1 MLQKVHKPLLFKRM
15 HRLLGLS
22 LVNSRNATC
31 APRPLV
37 ISWCRTLHRH
47 LPVNSINRQTY
58 YSLFRSSL
66 IQSFNKCLWLTE
78 YFHGGFNHHG
88 NIQVCQRRLDPTNVE
103 HRLTILL
110 EFYMLAVWL
119 VCRKQI
125 PGPLLPNL
133 LVPYQDNGHLTA
145 TRRWFNTVHSSNCC
159 AIEMAFGRFKG
170 KFRILKGIDVTRIW

>member
-1 MLQKVHKPLLFKRM
+1 MFVTHWIF
-15 HRLLGLS
+15 
-22 LVNSRNATC
+22 
-31 APRPLV
+31 
-37 ISWCRTLHRH
+37 SWW
-47 LPVNSINRQTY
+47 V
-58 YSLFRSSL
+58 
-66 IQSFNKCLWLTE
+66 
-78 YFHGGFNHHG
+78 NHHG
-88 NIQVCQRRLDPTNVE
+88 NIQVCQRRLGPTNVE

-159 AIEMAFGRFKG
+159 VIERAFGRLKG
-170 KFRILKGIDVTRIW
+170 KFRRLKALMQLGYGKKQHSHCKILWWSTKARKTVMMRKAMEVMIRRLMGLKVQQPHNQIGIMLPKQIAMQKRENTEYAL